1 MKFVSFRAA
10 GRARYGLV
18 AGDGIIDLTTRRSE
32 PDLRSLIA
40 ADGLGAA
47 AKAHQNDRPDFRLD
61 AVQFDPLI
69 PNPSKIICIG
79 LNYHEHRNETKMTGD
94 SYPAIFIRFADTQIG
109 HLDNAV
115 LPRASEQ
122 LDYEA
127 ELAVVIGKGGWHIR
141 ERDAAAHI
149 AGYSCYNDVSV
160 RDYQRHSSQWT
171 PGKNFPRTGPFGPFL
186 VTPDEV
192 GDLAG
197 KKIQTRLNRDT
208 VQSSTL
214 DMMIFPVPKLI
225 EYISSFTPLYPGDV
239 IATGTPGGVGWV
251 RKPPLWMKPG
261 DTVEIDIEGVGLLRN
276 KIVAED

>member
-18 AGDGIIDLTTRRSE
+18 TGDGIVDLTTRRTE
-32 PDLRSLIA
+32 PDLKALIA
-40 ADGLGAA
+40 SDGLAAA
-47 AKAHQNDRPDFRLD
+47 AKAHGADKADFRLD
-61 AVQFDPLI
+61 AVQLDPVI

-79 LNYHEHRNETKMTGD
+79 LNYHEHRNETRMTGD
-94 SYPAIFIRFADTQIG
+94 AWPAIFLRFADTQVG
-109 HLDNAV
+109 HLHPV
-115 LPRASEQ
+115 TRPKSSEQ

-127 ELAVVIGKGGWHIR
+127 ELALIIGKGGRYIR
-141 ERDAAAHI
+141 ESDALDHV

-171 PGKNFPRTGPFGPFL
+171 PGKNFPATGPFGPFL
-186 VTPDEV
+186 VTTDEV
-192 GDLAG
+192 GELAG
-197 KKIQTRLNRDT
+197 KKIQTRLNRDV

-214 DMMIFPVPKLI
+214 DMMIFPPPRLI
-225 EYISSFTPLYPGDV
+225 EYISSFTHLSPGDV

-261 DTVEIDIEGVGLLRN
+261 DTVEIDIEGVGVLKNR
-276 KIVAED
+276 IVAED

>member
-1 MKFVSFRAA
+1 MKFVSFRAG

-18 AGDGIIDLTTRRSE
+18 IGNGIVDLTTRRSE
-32 PDLRSLIA
+32 PDLKSLIA
-40 ADGLGAA
+40 AEGLAA
-47 AKAHQNDRPDFRLD
+47 AANAHSGDKPDFRLD

-69 PNPSKIICIG
+69 PNPSKIICVG
-79 LNYHEHRNETKMTGD
+79 LNYHEHRNETQMTGD
-94 SYPAIFIRFADTQIG
+94 AYPAIFLRFADTQLG
-109 HLDNAV
+109 HLDAV
-115 LPRASEQ
+115 TRPKESEQ

-127 ELAVVIGKGGWHIR
+127 ELAVVIGKGGRHIR
-141 ERDAAAHI
+141 ERDVAAHI

-171 PGKNFPRTGPFGPFL
+171 PGKNFPGTGPFGPFL

-192 GDLAG
+192 GELAG
-197 KKIQTRLNRDT
+197 KTIQTRLNRDT

-214 DMMIFPVPKLI
+214 DMMIFSPARLI
-225 EYISSFTPLYPGDV
+225 EYISGFTPLYPGDV

-261 DTVEIDIEGVGLLRN
+261 DTVEIEIEGVGLLKNR
-276 KIVAED
+276 IVAED

>member
-1 MKFVSFRAA
+1 MKFVSFRA
-10 GRARYGLV
+10 GNRGRYGLV
-18 AGDGIIDLTTRRSE
+18 VGDGIVDLTTRRSE
-32 PDLRSLIA
+32 PDLKALIA
-40 ADGLGAA
+40 AGALAA
-47 AKAHQNDRPDFRLD
+47 AANAHKNDKPDYRLD
-61 AVQFDPLI
+61 AVQLDPLI

-109 HLDNAV
+109 HLADV
-115 LPRASEQ
+115 IRPKASEQ

-127 ELAVVIGKGGWHIR
+127 ELAVIIGKTGRHIR
-141 ERDAAAHI
+141 ERDALNHI

-160 RDYQRHSSQWT
+160 RDHQRHSSQWT
-171 PGKNFPRTGPFGPFL
+171 PGKNFPATGPFGPFL

-192 GDLAG
+192 GELAG

-261 DTVEIDIEGVGLLRN
+261 DTVEIDIEGVGLLKNR
-276 KIVAED
+276 IVAED